1 MNGMFALVTS
11 QTLSFAI
18 EQVSRRTL
26 ATGGVCWPMAR
37 LSVTITPKWIGSIP
51 AAITA
56 GITIGTTR
64 TIAAAECRNIPMMR
78 KKTLRIARMAHFSVV
93 MESIAAAMRCG
104 SCTSV
109 R

>member
-1 MNGMFALVTS
+1 MKGMFALVTS

-18 EQVSRRTL
+18 EQVSSSTL

-37 LSVTITPKWIGSIP
+37 LSVTITPKWTGSIP
-51 AAITA
+51 AAVTT

-64 TIAAAECRNIPMMR
+64 TMAAAECRNMPMTR
-78 KKTLRIARMAHFSVV
+78 KKTFRIARMAHFSLVT
-93 MESIAAAMRCG
+93 ESIVAAMRCG